1 MSRRR
6 IHVLLA
12 GRVQGV
18 FFRRSAAEAAARLGV
33 SGWVKNLPDGRVE
46 LEAEGS
52 PEAVEAFLAFC
63 RRGPERARVEE
74 VLVVDRPA
82 RGDVGFQMEDG
93 G

>member
-33 SGWVKNLPDGRVE
+33 CGWVKNLPDGRVE
-46 LEAEGS
+46 LEAEGP
-52 PEAVEAFLAFC
+52 PEALEAFLTFC

-82 RGDVGFQMEDG
+82 RGDVGFQVEDG

>member
-18 FFRRSAAEAAARLGV
+18 FFRRSAAEEAARLGI
-33 SGWVKNLPDGRVE
+33 SGWVKNRPDGRVE
-46 LEAEGS
+46 LEAEGP

-74 VLVVDRPA
+74 ILVVDRPA
-82 RGDVGFQMEDG
+82 STDVGFRVEDG

>member
-18 FFRRSAAEAAARLGV
+18 FFRRSAAQEATRLGI
-33 SGWVKNLPDGRVE
+33 SGWVKNRPDGRVE
-46 LEAEGS
+46 LEAEGP

-63 RRGPERARVEE
+63 RLGPERARVEE
-74 VLVVDRPA
+74 ILVVDRPVG
-82 RGDVGFQMEDG
+82 GDVGFRVEDG

>member
-18 FFRRSAAEAAARLGV
+18 FFRRSAAQEAARLGI
-33 SGWVKNLPDGRVE
+33 SGWVKNRPDGRVE
-46 LEAEGS
+46 LEAEG
-52 PEAVEAFLAFC
+52 PPKAVEAFLAFC
-63 RRGPERARVEE
+63 RLGPERARVEE
-74 VLVVDRPA
+74 ILVVDRPTG
-82 RGDVGFQMEDG
+82 GDVGFQVEDG

>member
-18 FFRRSAAEAAARLGV
+18 FFRRSTADEAGRLGV
-33 SGWVKNLPDGRVE
+33 SGWVKNRADGRVE
-46 LEAEGS
+46 LEAEGF
-52 PEAVEAFLAFC
+52 PEAVEALLAFC

-74 VLVVDRPA
+74 VIVVECPA
-82 RGDVGFQMEDG
+82 RGDVGFRVEDDG
-93 G
+93 

>member
-46 LEAEGS
+46 LEAEGP
-52 PEAVEAFLAFC
+52 PEAVETFLTFC

-82 RGDVGFQMEDG
+82 RGDVGFQVEDG